1 MRSWCPQHRI
11 RGAALPNRNVPSW
24 LISVTSMT
32 SIRSA
37 DRYVPPPYY
46 PRCRISPLRN
56 PVPSPPSPRNGCAKS
71 CRNGSAAAAS
81 SDPCSYTARSKQ
93 STRNRKPQRGRGSR
107 GDEGEEA
114 KHLLGS
120 ASRSSLIS
128 ARSGPGRYEPRPS
141 PPARRASGWQR
152 DPARRIMPYGPS
164 FSSNVHS
171 FLR

>member
-1 MRSWCPQHRI
+1 
-11 RGAALPNRNVPSW
+11 
-24 LISVTSMT
+24 MT

-56 PVPSPPSPRNGCAKS
+56 PVPSPPSPRNGRAKS

-93 STRNRKPQRGRGSR
+93 STRNRKPQRGRGSG

-114 KHLLGS
+114 KHLPGS

-141 PPARRASGWQR
+141 PPARRASAWQR
-152 DPARRIMPYGPS
+152 DPARRIMPYGPH